1 MSYFILRYVTHYL
14 WLGLFASIVASL
26 IGMFILA
33 LPGFPLMLT
42 LFVQVFFVG
51 CVMEAPLNL
60 VILPV
65 VFHLTRFSSRRRT
78 VLLLAGGIGG
88 LLSPGIAIFIWGALD
103 PRGAFGDFFIFDAS
117 RLVVERWPSLLGFS
131 ISGAVAGL
139 ICAGLFNKH
148 GDRPTVFAQIRNG
161 APLRLPTPRTSAF
174 RALMIIRAISGIVFA
189 WKR

>member
-1 MSYFILRYVTHYL
+1 MTFFVQRYVSHYL

-60 VILPV
+60 VMLPI
-65 VFHLTRFSSRRRT
+65 VFHLARFSSRRQ
-78 VLLLAGGIGG
+78 LALRLVGGLGG
-88 LLSPGIAIFIWGALD
+88 LLSPSIAILIWGALD
-103 PRGAFGDFFIFDAS
+103 PHGAFGDFFLFGAS
-117 RLVVERWPSLLGFS
+117 RVIVERWPTWLGFS
-131 ISGAVAGL
+131 FSGAVAGL

-148 GDRPTVFAQIRNG
+148 GDRPSVFTQIRHWG
-161 APLRLPTPRTSAF
+161 ETPPPDGPHGTVPRVDDYQS
-174 RALMIIRAISGIVFA
+174 R
-189 WKR
+189 